1 MAFKIYPLGPTLE
14 IKYNKDEDIYFVS
27 ILDND
32 VSISFSLFA
41 YIILITILPLAKAS
55 LYNNSLV

>member
-1 MAFKIYPLGPTLE
+1 MHPLSPILE
-14 IKYNKDEDIYFVS
+14 IEYNEDKDIYFVS

-32 VSISFSLFA
+32 ISISFSLFI